1 MLYDGSSADA
11 VTEKLRLAYLVLAI
25 LLFNAILQCPGIVCM
40 VRFTNAL
47 GDIAH
52 EAETPLSKT

>member
-25 LLFNAILQCPGIVCM
+25 LLFNAAVIRINGNIMYQSM
-40 VRFTNAL
+40 VPR
-47 GDIAH
+47 IAYIGV
-52 EAETPLSKT
+52 SKV